1 MATAQELMEQNQ
13 ELAKAVSE
21 LEEQT
26 LEEQVLAKLKEIEA
40 ILTKLDSESIDLSV
54 FLDQIQSFS
63 DEKKAELQALVD
75 KLDNPLGSKTIT
87 MRTFDDG
94 FRLNNGGLFWQEVWE
109 KDGVITRYGDVFF
122 SGYKDSSGNGG
133 FDTGSSDGFARRQPL
148 PKDVEFDMIFG
159 SSSGFLARPKEGQSD
174 VGGVVGSLD
183 NVLFVW
189 GANLAG
195 CLGVGSTSAVS
206 VPKAVTLPN
215 RVVYGTSKNR
225 NNTQGATYLILDNGD
240 LYFAGYSGYGES
252 GLGSTAQVNA
262 FTKIPTLSGVRK
274 VLTSGMTTFAL
285 TDTRLYGW
293 GLDRIGWLGCGVT
306 ADQTSPK
313 ECMQFQSGKNVD
325 ISAMQY
331 YVPSS
336 ADYGVTL
343 VSVEGQ
349 PLVGAGSNGYN
360 NITSADKTN
369 KTTFT
374 QVVGESSKTFT
385 IGENDDFFVPFYT
398 TYILQANDDGN
409 TDFYSGGITAFGD
422 TSSTTGR
429 AIKKAKTFDGL
440 GWKFLRW
447 YQRQDADYIL
457 ACFIWNE
464 KKREMWACGKNYNG
478 QLGVGSNTDNEYILK
493 EVVLPMQVKNA
504 ESVEVRFNANGTY
517 GSLVI
522 IADGVLWSCGSKA
535 NNRIFAA
542 ANTLQIQAKA

>member
-13 ELAKAVSE
+13 ELAKAVTE

-183 NVLFVW
+183 NILFVW
-189 GANLAG
+189 GANLTG
-195 CLGVGSTSAVS
+195 CLGTGSTGIVTT
-206 VPKAVTLPN
+206 PKAVTLPN
-215 RVVYGTSKNR
+215 RVIYGTSKNR
-225 NNTQGATYLILDNGD
+225 NNTQGATYLILENGD
-240 LYFAGYSGYGES
+240 LYFAGNSSYGES
-252 GLGSTAQVNA
+252 GLGSTTQVNA
-262 FTKIPTLSGVRK
+262 FTKIPTLANVK
-274 VLTSGMTTFAL
+274 QVITTGMTTLAV
-285 TDTRLYGW
+285 TDSRIYGW
-293 GLDRIGWLGCGVT
+293 GLERKGWLGIGST
-306 ADQTSPK
+306 SDQKSPVESK
-313 ECMQFQSGKNVD
+313 QFSIGKKVR
-325 ISAMQY
+325 ISINQFFNG
-331 YVPSS
+331 SDT
-336 ADYGVTL
+336 DYGATF
-343 VSVEGQ
+343 VSIDGE
-349 PLVGAGSNGYN
+349 PLVGAGDNAWN

-369 KTTFT
+369 KTSFT
-374 QVVGESSKTFT
+374 QVVGEASKTFT
-385 IGENDDFFVPFYT
+385 IGDDDDFFNPSIM
-398 TYILQANDDGN
+398 TYILKVEDGN
-409 TDFYSGGITAFGD
+409 TSLYSGGYTSFGD
-422 TSSTTGR
+422 TSSTTAR
-429 AIKKAKTFDGL
+429 AIKKAKTFDGI
-440 GWKFLRW
+440 GWRFIKWF
-447 YQRQDADYIL
+447 QRQDASDIFM
-457 ACFIWNE
+457 CFIWND
-464 KKREMWACGKNYNG
+464 KKRELWSFGKNYSG
-478 QLGVGSNTDNEYILK
+478 VLGVGSDTTNEYIAK
-493 EVVLPMQVKNA
+493 EVILPTQVKNA
-504 ESVEVRFNANGTY
+504 KNVEVRYNTNGTN
-517 GSLVI
+517 GSLVV
-522 IADGVLWSCGSKA
+522 IADGILWSCGGKA

>member
-1 MATAQELMEQNQ
+1 MAKAQELMEQNP
-13 ELAKAVSE
+13 ELSKAVTE

-26 LEEQVLAKLKEIEA
+26 LEEQVLAKLKEIES
-40 ILTKLDSESIDLSV
+40 ILTKIDSESIDLSV
-54 FLDQIQSFS
+54 FLSQIQSFS

-87 MRTFDDG
+87 MKTFDDG

-122 SGYKDSSGNGG
+122 SGYKDTSGNGG
-133 FDTGSSDGFARRQPL
+133 FDTGSADGFARRQPL

-159 SSSGFLARPKEGQSD
+159 SSSGFLARPKAGQSN

-189 GANLAG
+189 GANLNG
-195 CLGVGSTSAVS
+195 CLGTGSTSTVS
-206 VPKAVTLPN
+206 IPKAVTLQG
-215 RVVYGTSKNR
+215 RVAYGTSKNR
-225 NNTQGATYLILDNGD
+225 NNTQGATYLILENGD
-240 LYFAGYSGYGES
+240 LYFAGYSVFGES

-262 FTKIPTLSGVRK
+262 FTKISSLSGVRK

-293 GLDRIGWLGCGVT
+293 GLDRKGWLGCGVT
-306 ADQTSPK
+306 TDQTSPK
-313 ECMQFQSGKNVD
+313 ECMQFQSGKKVD

-349 PLVGAGSNGYN
+349 PLVGAGDNIYN
-360 NITSADKTN
+360 NITSADTSTKI
-369 KTTFT
+369 TFT
-374 QVVGESSKTFT
+374 QVVGEASKTFT
-385 IGENDDFFVPFYT
+385 IGENDDFFTPFLT

-422 TSSTTGR
+422 TSSTTKR

-440 GWKFLRW
+440 GWKFLKW

-457 ACFIWNE
+457 SCFIWNE
-464 KKREMWACGKNYNG
+464 KKREMWACGKNYSG
-478 QLGVGSNTDNEYILK
+478 QLGVGSDTENEYILK
-493 EVVLPMQVKNA
+493 EVVLPTQVKNA
-504 ESVEVRFNANGTY
+504 KSVEARFNANGYY

-535 NNRIFAA
+535 NNRTKSVT
-542 ANTLQIQAKA
+542 NTLQIQARA